1 MGQVLQHVEIYLRT
15 MGHAQ
20 AVLEPWLR
28 AMRQVKPAMRACM
41 SACART
47 CVRARVRVCV
57 CACVRARICASRGHT
72 DRQEIRAVNITSPL
86 FAFTRIGANGAII
99 AEHSDPNNCIVA
111 VRSATTEPRSR
122 GADVTGVS
130 PSPGADVAG
139 ASPSP
144 GADVVSGEPT
154 APVQVWLVVLGDSEE
169 PWRKL
174 VEPNQPRRVDATVPA
189 GGRVSSYICV

>member
-1 MGQVLQHVEIYLRT
+1 M
-15 MGHAQ
+15 
-20 AVLEPWLR
+20 
-28 AMRQVKPAMRACM
+28 
-41 SACART
+41 
-47 CVRARVRVCV
+47 
-57 CACVRARICASRGHT
+57 
-72 DRQEIRAVNITSPL
+72 NITSPL

-144 GADVVSGEPT
+144 SADVGRASRASPGADVAGVCALTRTEPSLRILHHSI
-154 APVQVWLVVLGDSEE
+154 ARSISIG
-169 PWRKL
+169 PW
-174 VEPNQPRRVDATVPA
+174 T
-189 GGRVSSYICV
+189 